1 MIRLTPLGIALKN
14 IRRSPRR
21 SLCLILT
28 VLLLSFFMFAGSVAF
43 IAMSRGMKSVSD
55 RLGADLI
62 VVPMDYTAKVGNLI
76 LTGAPSTFF
85 LPKDAEDQLK
95 RFSNVIEAS
104 TPQVFLATLNES
116 CCSAPL
122 QLMGLDSK
130 TDFLIKPWLVSST
143 ARELEDG
150 QIIVGSNVNAETGG
164 TLKFF
169 NRPYTVAGKLAK
181 TGMGFDD
188 SVFMTRNTLC
198 QAAADASFLLD
209 SPLAKDKSLISA
221 VMVRLKPGQDAG
233 DLAMDMNRALN
244 RGGLYVM
251 SSHSFISGMSVT
263 LRGAARFAL
272 WGGALLWLLAASVIS
287 LLFSVTLNE
296 RRTEMAM
303 LRTVGASRGQLTR
316 MILDEVLILCLEGA
330 VLGVL
335 LGACAAA
342 LSAPQAAEALKLPF
356 LLPQLSVLLL
366 IAGATVL
373 LSVLTGLLAAYRA
386 ARRVSKADI
395 YSTLRGK

>member
-1 MIRLTPLGIALKN
+1 
-14 IRRSPRR
+14 
-21 SLCLILT
+21 
-28 VLLLSFFMFAGSVAF
+28 MFAGSVAF
-43 IAMSRGMKSVSD
+43 FAMSDGMKSVSD

-62 VVPMDYTAKVGNLI
+62 VVPMDYTAKVENLL

-85 LPKDAEDQLK
+85 LPKDAEEQLK
-95 RFSNVIEAS
+95 RFSDVIEAS
-104 TPQVFLATLNES
+104 TPQVFLATLSAS
-116 CCSAPL
+116 CCASPL
-122 QLMGLDSK
+122 QLMGIDSK

-143 ARELEDG
+143 SRELEDG
-150 QIIVGSNVNAETGG
+150 QIIVGNNVNAETGG

-198 QAAADASFLLD
+198 QAAVDASFLLN
-209 SPLAKDKSLISA
+209 SPLAKDKSLVSA
-221 VMVRLKPGQDAG
+221 VMVRLKPGQDAA

-244 RGGLYVM
+244 RGGLYIM
-251 SSHSFISGMSVT
+251 CSHSFINGMSVT
-263 LRGAARFAL
+263 LRGAAKFTL
-272 WGGALLWLLAASVIS
+272 WGGAILWLLAACVIS
-287 LLFSVTLNE
+287 LLFSVSLNE
-296 RRTEMAM
+296 RRSEMAM
-303 LRTVGASRGQLTR
+303 LRTVGASSSQLTC

-330 VLGVL
+330 VLGLL
-335 LGACAAA
+335 LGAFAAT
-342 LSAPQAAEALKLPF
+342 LSAPRAAEALKLPF

-395 YSTLRGK
+395 YSTLRGN